1 MYISHLFQG
10 NQLKS
15 TSPDMYDYYYM
26 LNAIKGELTSGPRTR
41 TESERE
47 RDDLVMTLKPTKQK
61 GRRRNSKKGNS
72 LHQSDSECSMGD
84 STMSSDSELASSSIS
99 DESESEDQ
107 LQMVA
112 GSDISNDVTEEDED
126 ADEVANETAMLFRHH
141 LQGLHG
147 ILKHL
152 TNSAHQVTN
161 KYQEEIGELSGNS
174 SNMSQLTTFT
184 L

>member
-1 MYISHLFQG
+1 
-10 NQLKS
+10 
-15 TSPDMYDYYYM
+15 
-26 LNAIKGELTSGPRTR
+26 
-41 TESERE
+41 
-47 RDDLVMTLKPTKQK
+47 
-61 GRRRNSKKGNS
+61 
-72 LHQSDSECSMGD
+72 
-84 STMSSDSELASSSIS
+84 MSSDSELASSSIS

-107 LQMVA
+107 LQIVA

-126 ADEVANETAMLFRHH
+126 ADEVANETALLFRHH

>member
-1 MYISHLFQG
+1 MLFSSLFQG

-15 TSPDMYDYYYM
+15 SSPDMYDYYYM
-26 LNAIKGELTSGPRTR
+26 LNAIKSELTSGPRTR
-41 TESERE
+41 SESEHE
-47 RDDLVMTLKPTKQK
+47 SDDLLMTLKPTKQK
-61 GRRRNSKKGNS
+61 GRRRNSKKRNS

-84 STMSSDSELASSSIS
+84 STMSSDSELAPSSLS

-112 GSDISNDVTEEDED
+112 GSDMSNDVTEEDD
-126 ADEVANETAMLFRHH
+126 SDEVANETALLFRHH

-152 TNSAHQVTN
+152 TNNAQQVTN
-161 KYQEEIGELSGNS
+161 KYQEEIGDG

>member
-1 MYISHLFQG
+1 
-10 NQLKS
+10 
-15 TSPDMYDYYYM
+15 MYDYYYM
-26 LNAIKGELTSGPRTR
+26 LNAIKGELTSGPRIR

-61 GRRRNSKKGNS
+61 GRRRNSKKRNS

-112 GSDISNDVTEEDED
+112 GNDISNDVTEEDGD

-161 KYQEEIGELSGNS
+161 KYQEEIGDS